1 MASSP
6 EFLDY
11 VRDQL
16 RSAGPISHRRMFGE
30 YAIYYDD
37 KVVALVCGDQ
47 LYLKPTEAGRALI
60 GTPREAPPYPSA
72 KPYFL
77 VSGELDD
84 PDLMAQLV
92 RATARELPLPKPK
105 PTRAPKRNPKP
116 NPERKAP
123 KRRAGKAKPVRRG
136 R

>member
-1 MASSP
+1 
-6 EFLDY
+6 
-11 VRDQL
+11 
-16 RSAGPISHRRMFGE
+16 
-30 YAIYYDD
+30 
-37 KVVALVCGDQ
+37 
-47 LYLKPTEAGRALI
+47 
-60 GTPREAPPYPSA
+60 
-72 KPYFL
+72 
-77 VSGELDD
+77 
-84 PDLMAQLV
+84 MAQLV